1 MAASIPAA
9 RTIVVRKRGQGL
21 TVLLHS
27 MANGATPLGLA
38 CFYGALIVLLLAP
51 LYPAISGANFTA
63 ILSSNFMSGLL
74 GGHITHFTGF
84 PTFLALEVYS
94 SFYGLLFGGFV
105 AWIGGA
111 ALPLTMEDGTLDL
124 ALSRPISR
132 ARYYLASWLAV
143 ALCALIIGLVVV
155 CAVWID
161 TFLVHNSGI
170 NWRWLWITQ
179 LVQWAF
185 MFFAGGLGMLCGA
198 GFSASRKAG
207 GAALGLIVLGY
218 LLNTIGGLA
227 SQFEW
232 LRKLGPLY
240 YAPTI
245 DPLVFH
251 TLTWWYPLVLVA
263 AGLACGVAGL
273 VIFNRRDLPTV

>member
-1 MAASIPAA
+1 MVASLPT
-9 RTIVVRKRGQGL
+9 RERLVVRKRGQGL
-21 TVLLHS
+21 TVLLRGLG
-27 MANGATPLGLA
+27 NGATPLGLA

-51 LYPAISGANFTA
+51 LYPAISGANFQA
-63 ILSSNFMSGLL
+63 ILSSSFMSGLL
-74 GGHITHFTGF
+74 GERITHFSGF
-84 PTFLALEVYS
+84 PTFLAMEVYS

-111 ALPLTMEDGTLDL
+111 ALPLTMEDGALDL

-132 ARYYLASWLAV
+132 TRYYLASWLAV
-143 ALCALIIGLVVV
+143 MICALIIGLVIVG
-155 CAVWID
+155 AVWID
-161 TFLVHNSGI
+161 TFFVRNAGI

-179 LVQWAF
+179 FVQWTF

-198 GFSASRKAG
+198 CFSASRKAG

-218 LLNTIGGLA
+218 LINTFGGLA
-227 SQFEW
+227 TQFEW

-240 YAPTI
+240 YAPSI

-251 TLTWWYPLVLVA
+251 TLTWWYPWVLVA
-263 AGLACGVAGL
+263 AGLVCGMAGL
-273 VIFNRRDLPTV
+273 LIFNRRDLPAV